1 MEGLNLGQYLIDF
14 DNISWERAYSGQRQK
29 AYVEGNQRIRLVELS
44 DEYAEE
50 EWCAKEHLGYI
61 LKGRISIIF
70 SNGKSI
76 TFNEG
81 NGIFITKGEE
91 NKHKGRIA
99 KGEMVLMIFVEKI

>member
-1 MEGLNLGQYLIDF
+1 MGKYLIDF
-14 DNISWERAYSGQRQK
+14 EKISWESPYPGQRQK

-50 EWCAKEHLGYI
+50 EWCEKEHLGFV

-81 NGIFITKGEE
+81 NGIFIPKGEE
-91 NKHKGRIA
+91 NRHKGRIA
-99 KGEMVLMIFVEKI
+99 KGEKVMMIFVEKL